1 MTIRSAD
8 PNVRGPVVVCAGFQT
23 LRSVDVRLLEEA
35 ARIGKVHVRLWTDE
49 LIESAAG
56 RKPDFPEAERRFFLE
71 NIRYVEDVS
80 LVSSPQEAT
89 QPIGGVRPGA
99 IVAAD
104 DDATDATRR
113 TCEKAGIPYVE
124 LGSDQLRHFPASVEG
139 AAHIE
144 PGAASSDLP
153 RVIVT
158 GCFDWLHSGHVEFF
172 REAAALGELYVVV
185 GSDRNV
191 RLLKGD
197 GHPLHKQDERR
208 FMVQAVRQVHQALIS
223 TGSGWMDAEPEIAS
237 IMPRMY
243 VVNED
248 GDQPEKRDFCHAR
261 GLEYVVLKRQ
271 PHPGLPRRTSTQL
284 RGF

>member
-1 MTIRSAD
+1 MTIRTAD
-8 PNVRGPVVVCAGFQT
+8 PDAQGPVVVCAGFQA
-23 LRSVDVRLLEEA
+23 LRSADVRLLEEA

-49 LIESAAG
+49 LVESAAG

-80 LVSSPQEAT
+80 LVSSPEDAT
-89 QPIGGVRPGA
+89 QPVDGVRPGA
-99 IVAAD
+99 IVAAAAD
-104 DDATDATRR
+104 VSDVARR
-113 TCEKAGIPYVE
+113 ACEKAGIPYLE
-124 LGSDQLRHFPASVEG
+124 LGSDQLRVFPAAVEG

-144 PGAASSDLP
+144 SGVASSDTP

-197 GHPLHKQDERR
+197 GHPLHNQNERR

-237 IMPRMY
+237 ILPRMY

>member
-1 MTIRSAD
+1 MTIRSVDLAAQ
-8 PNVRGPVVVCAGFQT
+8 GPVVVCAGFQT
-23 LRSVDVRLLEEA
+23 LRSADVRLLEEA
-35 ARIGKVHVRLWTDE
+35 ARIGKVRVRLWTDE
-49 LIESAAG
+49 LVETATG

-80 LVSSPQEAT
+80 LVSSLEAAT

-104 DDATDATRR
+104 DDGTDVARR
-113 TCEKAGIPYVE
+113 ACEKAGIPYVE
-124 LGSDQLRHFPASVEG
+124 LGSDQLRLFPVAVEG
-139 AAHIE
+139 GAHIE
-144 PGAASSDLP
+144 LDAAASAAP

-223 TGSGWMDAEPEIAS
+223 TGTGWMDAEPEIAS

>member
-1 MTIRSAD
+1 M
-8 PNVRGPVVVCAGFQT
+8 VVCAGFQD

-35 ARIGKVHVRLWTDE
+35 ARSGKVHVRLWTDD
-49 LIESAAG
+49 LIESTAG

-71 NIRYVEDVS
+71 NIRYVESVS
-80 LVSSPQEAT
+80 LVSSLEAAT
-89 QPIGGVRPGA
+89 QPVQGARPGA
-99 IVAAD
+99 VVAAE
-104 DDATDATRR
+104 DAGTDAIRR
-113 TCEKAGIPYVE
+113 GCERAAIPYLE
-124 LGSDQLRHFPASVEG
+124 LGSDQLRIFPASVEAG
-139 AAHIE
+139 AHIE
-144 PGAASSDLP
+144 VGVSSPREP

-172 REAAALGELYVVV
+172 REAASMGELYVVV

-197 GHPLHKQDERR
+197 GHPFHGQDERR
-208 FMVQAVRQVHQALIS
+208 YMVQAVRQVHRALIS

-237 IMPRMY
+237 IAPQTY

-248 GDQPEKRDFCHAR
+248 GDEPEKRDFCRAR
-261 GLEYVVLKRQ
+261 GLDYVVLRRR